1 MQSEEVAWEGEL
13 KARKVDFLPLVDSIF
28 LVVAVFFYLIL
39 FMVRQQGVEVE
50 VPFSDN
56 SQENL
61 EQFIAVS
68 ISRSGEYYVNGNAV
82 NEDELLE
89 NLKTLQGEEPEIKVF
104 LRADKEVNYGNV
116 MQALDS
122 MKSAGFMDINLETSS
137 D

>member
-1 MQSEEVAWEGEL
+1 MQSEELTWEGEL

-61 EQFIAVS
+61 EQFISVS